1 MKIIILSIILFSAS
15 ASSLADSLQNQI
27 SAVAQAQQQG
37 VNEENRERD
46 AQQAILDREAQQ
58 ESQRRAYAAALAE
71 QRAKAIAAERKMRRE
86 KIENEAANDKKR
98 DELYEDELRNLEI
111 QKQKLAVAR
120 EDARVKRENEYIDQE
135 LKNQAANTDL
145 IQSKADSNRN
155 ISEGGKDL
163 MKSEGK
169 AEEKKES
176 SWFK

>member
-1 MKIIILSIILFSAS
+1 MKKIILSVILFTAS

-58 ESQRRAYAAALAE
+58 ESQKRAYAAALAE
-71 QRAKAIAAERKMRRE
+71 RKAKAIAAERKMRRE
-86 KIENEAANDKKR
+86 KIEMEAANDKKR

-111 QKQKLAVAR
+111 QKQKLAVAK

-135 LKNQAANTDL
+135 LKNQAAHTDL
-145 IQSKADSNRN
+145 IQSNADSNRN
-155 ISEGGKDL
+155 LSEGGKDL
-163 MKSEGK
+163 MKSVGQ

>member
-1 MKIIILSIILFSAS
+1 MKKIILSVILFTAS

-58 ESQRRAYAAALAE
+58 ESQKRAYAAALAE
-71 QRAKAIAAERKMRRE
+71 RKAKAIAAERKMRRE
-86 KIENEAANDKKR
+86 KIEMEAANDKKR

-111 QKQKLAVAR
+111 QKQKLAVAK

-145 IQSKADSNRN
+145 IQSNADSNRN
-155 ISEGGKDL
+155 LSEGGKDL
-163 MKSEGK
+163 MKSVGQ

>member
-1 MKIIILSIILFSAS
+1 MKKIILSVILFTAS

-58 ESQRRAYAAALAE
+58 ESQKRAYAAALAE
-71 QRAKAIAAERKMRRE
+71 RKAKAIAAVRKMRRE
-86 KIENEAANDKKR
+86 KIEMEAANDKKR

-111 QKQKLAVAR
+111 QKQKLAVAK

-145 IQSKADSNRN
+145 IQSNADSNRN
-155 ISEGGKDL
+155 LSEGGKDL
-163 MKSEGK
+163 MKSVGQ